1 MLKGLLEKL
10 KNPKQKII
18 ETETKLFSQEEIK
31 ALVDARLKE
40 HAESIKHP
48 SSAVEDISLTAKQIE
63 FALSLIAKVSHQYT
77 LAVTPDKLTL
87 KDLNKLIAYNRYK
100 NKGILIN
107 LAKKGIFPRV

>member
-10 KNPKQKII
+10 KNPKQKSL
-18 ETETKLFSQEEIK
+18 ETETKPFSQEEIE

-40 HAESIKHP
+40 HAESLKRP
-48 SSAVEDISLTAKQIE
+48 SSAVEDLSLTAKQIE
-63 FALSLIAKVSHQYT
+63 FALSLIAKIGNEYV
-77 LAVTPDKLTL
+77 LATEPDKLTL

-107 LAKKGIFPRV
+107 LAKKGVLRKV